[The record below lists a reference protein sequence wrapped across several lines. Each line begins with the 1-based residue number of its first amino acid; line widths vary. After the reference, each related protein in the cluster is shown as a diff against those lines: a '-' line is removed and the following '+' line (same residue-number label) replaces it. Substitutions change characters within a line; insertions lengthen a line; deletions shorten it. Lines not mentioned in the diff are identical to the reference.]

1 MKTKKLLVSLIAILT
16 VCFLATFASALAVT
30 IDQVELN
37 GVEVDQGDVVA
48 SFAGELLPVRVQFT
62 ALAEEEDVTVSA
74 WLSGFKGEVEDTSDE
89 YHLLSGSHYTS
100 YLSLRMPEDV
110 DLSDTYTLYVRIEDK
125 NDYEENR
132 YTVRIQRDSYNA
144 EFLEVQS
151 SNTAK
156 VGEILPITVVI
167 QNTGY
172 EDLEDTFVEVK
183 LLNTNAVKRAYLSDI
198 APIDDSD
205 NDEDNTVERTINL
218 EIPNVESGTYTLEIE
233 VSNGDFRKLT
243 QKSIV
248 ISGVEKLTKIV
259 PSQTNQ
265 EARVGEEVE
274 WTVTLINLANE
285 PKVYEFIPELNA
297 DLTIETEPTMLVVA
311 GKDSKTLTVRA
322 AADEEGVYNFVVRVV
337 SDGKIVGRIVLSSKV
352 EGRFFDVETTIA
364 IVLAIIF
371 AVLLV
376 VLIVLLTRK
385 PKKEE
390 FEESYY

>member
-1 MKTKKLLVSLIAILT
+1 MKTKKLLVSLIAVLT
-16 VCFLATFASALAVT
+16 VCFLATFVSALSVT

-37 GVEVDQGDVVA
+37 GVSVNQGDVVA
-48 SFAGELLPVRVQFT
+48 SFAGELLPIRVQFT

-74 WLSGFKGEVEDTSDE
+74 WLSGYKKDILDVSNE
-89 YHLLSGSHYTS
+89 YHLLSGSQYTS
-100 YLSLRMPEDV
+100 HLSLRMPENI
-110 DLSDTYTLYVRIEDK
+110 DLSDTHTLYVRIEGDD
-125 NDYEENR
+125 DYEEAR
-132 YTVRIQRDSYNA
+132 YTVRIQRDSYDA
-144 EFLEVQS
+144 EFLEVQC

-156 VGEILPITVVI
+156 VGDVLPVTVVV

-172 EDLEDTFVEVK
+172 EDLEDVFVEVR
-183 LLNTNAVKRAYLSDI
+183 LLDTNSVKRAYLSDLP
-198 APIDDSD
+198 PIDDND
-205 NDEDNTVERTINL
+205 DDEDNTVERTINL
-218 EIPNVESGTYTLEIE
+218 DVPNVASGTYTLEIE
-233 VSNGDFRKLT
+233 VSNGDFRTLT

-248 ISGVEKLTKIV
+248 ISGVEKLTKVV

-265 EARVGEEVE
+265 KAKVGEEVE

-297 DLTIETEPTMLVVA
+297 DLSIETDPTMLVVG
-311 GKDSKTLTVRA
+311 GKDSKTLIVRA
-322 AADEEGVYNFVVRVV
+322 TAEEEGVYNFVVRVV
-337 SDGKIVGRIVLSSKV
+337 SDGKIVNRIVLSSKV
-352 EGRFFDVETTIA
+352 EGTFFDVETTIA
-364 IVLAIIF
+364 VVLAIIF